1 MAHKALICGLMAG
14 TLALSLISPA
24 SAATSDETALAAN
37 YLREQGIMVGDSN
50 GKMNL
55 ESGLTRA
62 QLAVVLARL
71 NGASELVQA
80 EKPYYTSQCQFPDVP
95 EWAKLY
101 VGYCYTNGLMVG
113 YDTGEFGA
121 NDGVTPSAA
130 CTVVLCYADFP
141 DTEWN
146 YSTACQT
153 ALSAGLTTTEATSK
167 AEVTRGDLA
176 VMLYR
181 SLGSPASDS
190 AKTEAGNEVSVG
202 SYKGNTLSSGERS
215 LLMIGTDAG
224 TEFKVSSSAPSILA
238 LEQVSG
244 NWVAVAKAPGTAT
257 VTITTVDGRQGI
269 LTITVTSSGA
279 TSEYPSVSPED
290 LQANME
296 IREEI
301 ISLVNGVRREN
312 GVSELTVNQALMNA
326 AQECASRRYTWH
338 HTKEECE
345 SALAYGYPYG
355 FGGNLTVFTGA
366 SEKSVAKTAVENWVN
381 SLDHFQSMIDP
392 SGDCLGVGVER
403 YDGVTY
409 CYLFVGMPDT
419 HNPYE

>member
-14 TLALSLISPA
+14 TLVLSLISPA
-24 SAATSDETALAAN
+24 SAATNEETVLAAN
-37 YLREQGIMVGDSN
+37 YLREQGIMIGDSN

-62 QLAVVLARL
+62 QLAAVLTRL

-121 NDGVTPSAA
+121 ADGVTPSAA
-130 CTVVLCYADFP
+130 CTVVLRYADLP

-153 ALSAGLTTTEATSK
+153 ALSAGLTTADATSK
-167 AEVTRGDLA
+167 TEVTRGDLA

-181 SLGSPASDS
+181 TLVGAERESPP
-190 AKTEAGNEVSVG
+190 TENEDAVRIG
-202 SYKGNTLSSGERS
+202 SYKGSSLPAGERS
-215 LLMIGTDAG
+215 ALIISNAG
-224 TEFKVSSSAPSILA
+224 TGYTVASSDPAVLDV
-238 LEQVSG
+238 EQVAG
-244 NWVAVAKAPGTAT
+244 NWVAVAKATGTA
-257 VTITTVDGRQGI
+257 
-269 LTITVTSSGA
+269 TITVTTTGGEKGA
-279 TSEYPSVSPED
+279 LTIMVTGSITPDPPISYPVD
-290 LQANME
+290 LGANME

-301 ISLVNGVRREN
+301 ITLVNNVRREN
-312 GVSELTVNQALMNA
+312 GVPELAVSQSLMNA
-326 AQECASRRYTWH
+326 AQASASQRYTWH
-338 HTKEECE
+338 HAKEECGF
-345 SALAYGYPYG
+345 ALDYGYPHG
-355 FGGNLTVFTGA
+355 FGSNLTVFTGA
-366 SEKSVAKTAVENWVN
+366 SEANAAQKAVNNWVN
-381 SLDHFQSMIDP
+381 SEGHFQTMIDVR
-392 SGDCLGVGVER
+392 GDCIGVGVER

-409 CYLFVGMPDT
+409 CYLFVGMPGT

>member
-1 MAHKALICGLMAG
+1 MAHKALIFGLMAG
-14 TLALSLISPA
+14 TLAFSLVSPA
-24 SAATSDETALAAN
+24 SAVTSEEAVLAAN
-37 YLREQGIMVGDSN
+37 YLREQGIMIGDSN

-62 QLAVVLARL
+62 QLAVVLTRL

-80 EKPYYTSQCQFPDVP
+80 EKLYYTSQCQFPDVP

-130 CTVVLCYADFP
+130 CTVVLRYADLP

-153 ALSAGLTTTEATSK
+153 ALSAGLTTAAATSK

-181 SLGSPASDS
+181 SLGNPASS
-190 AKTEAGNEVSVG
+190 SVETEAGNEVSVG
-202 SYKGNTLSSGERS
+202 SYKGNTLSAGERS

-224 TEFKVSSSAPSILA
+224 AEFKVSSSAPSILA

-257 VTITTVDGRQGI
+257 VTITTADGRQGT
-269 LTITVTSSGA
+269 LMITVTSSEA
-279 TSEYPSVSPED
+279 TSEHPSVSPEN

-301 ISLVNGVRREN
+301 ISLVNEVRREN
-312 GVSELTVNQALMNA
+312 GVSELAPNQALMNA

-338 HTKEECE
+338 HNKEECL
-345 SALAYGYPYG
+345 SVIYYGYPNG

-366 SEKSVAKTAVENWVN
+366 SEKDAARIAVDNWVA
-381 SLDHFQSMIDP
+381 SSGHFQTMIDP
-392 SGDCLGVGVER
+392 DGDCVGVGVER
-403 YDGVTY
+403 YEGITY
-409 CYLFVGMPDT
+409 CYLFIGVPGT

>member
-1 MAHKALICGLMAG
+1 M
-14 TLALSLISPA
+14 
-24 SAATSDETALAAN
+24 
-37 YLREQGIMVGDSN
+37 
-50 GKMNL
+50 
-55 ESGLTRA
+55 
-62 QLAVVLARL
+62 
-71 NGASELVQA
+71 
-80 EKPYYTSQCQFPDVP
+80 
-95 EWAKLY
+95 
-101 VGYCYTNGLMVG
+101 
-113 YDTGEFGA
+113 
-121 NDGVTPSAA
+121 
-130 CTVVLCYADFP
+130 
-141 DTEWN
+141 
-146 YSTACQT
+146 
-153 ALSAGLTTTEATSK
+153 
-167 AEVTRGDLA
+167 
-176 VMLYR
+176 
-181 SLGSPASDS
+181 
-190 AKTEAGNEVSVG
+190 G

-215 LLMIGTDAG
+215 LLMIGTNAG
-224 TEFKVSSSAPSILA
+224 TGFKVSSSAPSILA

-257 VTITTVDGRQGI
+257 VTITTVDGRQGT

-312 GVSELTVNQALMNA
+312 GVSELTVNQSLMNA

-345 SALAYGYPYG
+345 FALAYGYPYG

-366 SEKSVAKTAVENWVN
+366 SEKSAAKTAVENWVN
-381 SLDHFQSMIDP
+381 SPDHFQSMIDP

>member
-14 TLALSLISPA
+14 ALAFSLTSPA
-24 SAATSDETALAAN
+24 SASTGEEAVLAAN
-37 YLREQGIMVGDSN
+37 YLREQGIMIGDSN

-55 ESGLTRA
+55 ESDLTRA
-62 QLAVVLARL
+62 QLAVVLTRL

-130 CTVVLCYADFP
+130 CTVVLRYAGLP
-141 DTEWN
+141 NTEWN

-190 AKTEAGNEVSVG
+190 AETEAGNEVSVG
-202 SYKGNTLSSGERS
+202 SYKGNTLSAGERS

-224 TEFKVSSSAPSILA
+224 TEFKVSTSAPSILA
-238 LEQVSG
+238 LEQISG

-257 VTITTVDGRQGI
+257 VTVTTVDGQRGT
-269 LTITVTSSGA
+269 LLITVTNGTPAASP
-279 TSEYPSVSPED
+279 PSVSADD
-290 LQANME
+290 LQANPD

-301 ISLVNGVRREN
+301 ISLVNEVRREN
-312 GVSELTVNQALMNA
+312 GAPALTVNQSLMNA
-326 AQECASRRYTWH
+326 AQECASRRFTWH
-338 HTKEECE
+338 HTQEECE
-345 SALAYGYPYG
+345 SALRYGYPHG
-355 FGGNLTVFTGA
+355 VSVNLTVFSGA
-366 SEKSVAKTAVENWVN
+366 SNADVARTAVTNWVN
-381 SLDHFQSMIDP
+381 SPGHFRTMIDTR
-392 SGDCLGVGVER
+392 GDCLGVGVAQ
-403 YDGVTY
+403 YGGVSY
-409 CYLFVGMPDT
+409 CYLFVGLPGAY
-419 HNPYE
+419 NPYS